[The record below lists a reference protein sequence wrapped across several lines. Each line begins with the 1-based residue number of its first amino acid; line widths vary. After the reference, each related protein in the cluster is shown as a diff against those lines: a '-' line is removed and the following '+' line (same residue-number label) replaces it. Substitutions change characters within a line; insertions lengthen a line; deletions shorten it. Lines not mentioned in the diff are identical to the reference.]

1 LTILTKEDEIPD
13 LTASY
18 FDAQHPL
25 PAVCFTVFYSP
36 CFSLIIICLVT
47 LGLFSFQDHRL
58 LVSRPPLP
66 EGGAIPN
73 VPVSAASE
81 APEAED
87 SQDGDEGEDSLE
99 RTSSTTS
106 PPPAL
111 SDDIGI
117 DKKRKRIEE
126 FTSSSASAH
135 KTATGET
142 PVLEDDVELFDLM
155 DS

>member
-1 LTILTKEDEIPD
+1 MKKDDIPD

-25 PAVCFTVFYSP
+25 PAVCYTIFYSS
-36 CFSLIIICLVT
+36 CFSLIIICLVIF
-47 LGLFSFQDHRL
+47 GLIFFQDHRL
-58 LVSRPPLP
+58 FVSRPSLP

-73 VPVSAASE
+73 VPVSTAYE
-81 APEAED
+81 TPEAGD

-106 PPPAL
+106 PPPVPSEDL
-111 SDDIGI
+111 VV
-117 DKKRKRIEE
+117 DKKRKRVED
-126 FTSSSASAH
+126 FASSSASAH
-135 KTATGET
+135 KAVAGET
-142 PVLEDDVELFDLM
+142 PAPEDDLELFDLM